1 MLGPGLHGDSDLDL
15 AVAGL
20 PPAELLEAISQ
31 AEDCAAA
38 ALAGADPGGGGGA
51 ELMAA
56 DPAMLRRLRDL
67 ATDLTLER
75 RRLEALIDS
84 LTLLAERWQR
94 QGADG
99 ERVDA
104 AALRLQSLY
113 TGIERS
119 LLLIVR
125 TLNGGTPEGP
135 DWHRR
140 QLDRLTLATERRPAV
155 LSTDSARALGLLLAW
170 LTDTNLR
177 SIATEWVSGH

>member
-1 MLGPGLHGDSDLDL
+1 
-15 AVAGL
+15 
-20 PPAELLEAISQ
+20 
-31 AEDCAAA
+31 
-38 ALAGADPGGGGGA
+38 
-51 ELMAA
+51 MAA

-67 ATDLTLER
+67 ATDLALER

-84 LTLLAERWQR
+84 LALLAERWQR

-125 TLNGGTPEGP
+125 ALNGGTPEGP
-135 DWHRR
+135 DWPRR
-140 QLDRLTLATERRPAV
+140 LLDRLTLPTERRPAV
-155 LSTDSARALGLLLAW
+155 LSTDSARALGLLLGFRHVVRHLYADDIDPEQVHLRLRGALEQWPRLRDELQAFDRW
-170 LTDTNLR
+170 LQAL
-177 SIATEWVSGH
+177 IARTGSA